1 MTLSMPKILPKYIIY
16 QNTVG
21 KNIINTDGDN
31 MRFFQFLRFLIST
44 RYSRRKYKKYE
55 NYLDDL
61 RED

>member
-1 MTLSMPKILPKYIIY
+1 MTLSMPKTLPKSIIY
-16 QNTVG
+16 QNMVG

-44 RYSRRKYKKYE
+44 KYSRRKYKKYE

>member
-1 MTLSMPKILPKYIIY
+1 M
-16 QNTVG
+16 VG

-44 RYSRRKYKKYE
+44 THSRRKYKTFEK
-55 NYLDDL
+55 YLDDL